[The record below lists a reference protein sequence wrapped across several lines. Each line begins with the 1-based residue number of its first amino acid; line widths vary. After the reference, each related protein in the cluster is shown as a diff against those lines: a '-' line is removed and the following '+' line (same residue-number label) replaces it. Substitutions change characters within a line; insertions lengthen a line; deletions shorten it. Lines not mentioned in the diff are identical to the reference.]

1 MPTADTTATND
12 ATKAPSHESWVTAL
26 LAAHEGA
33 LLRYAQRLTGDL
45 ETARDVVQDA
55 FLKLCRQDR
64 ECVDG
69 HVVEWLYTVCRH
81 AAIDA
86 RRKDRRMSTLTDE
99 AIAARAD
106 GLAGR
111 APDYSTDTSDAAKRV
126 LSLLPSLP
134 ASQQEVIR
142 LRFQTGLSY
151 KEISGVTGLTVNH
164 VGVLLHN
171 GLKALRDQLQ
181 AAPV

>member
-1 MPTADTTATND
+1 MPTAVNYSAED
-12 ATKAPSHESWVTAL
+12 APSASTQESWVTAL

-64 ECVDG
+64 ESVDG

-106 GLAGR
+106 SLSER
-111 APDYSTDTSDAAKRV
+111 APDYSTETSDTAKRV
-126 LSLLPSLP
+126 LALLPSLP

>member
-1 MPTADTTATND
+1 MLTADPQSHRTA
-12 ATKAPSHESWVTAL
+12 AKASAQETWVTAL
-26 LAAHEGA
+26 LAEHEGA
-33 LLRYAQRLTGDL
+33 LVRYAQRLTGDL
-45 ETARDVVQDA
+45 ETARDVVQET
-55 FLKLCRQDR
+55 FLKLCRQGRD
-64 ECVDG
+64 EVDG

-99 AIAARAD
+99 AISARAD
-106 GLAGR
+106 GLADR
-111 APDYSTDTSDAAKRV
+111 APDYSTETSDTARRV
-126 LSLLPSLP
+126 LALLPSLP

-142 LRFQTGLSY
+142 LRFQSGLSY

-171 GLKALRDQLQ
+171 GLKSLRDQLQ
-181 AAPV
+181 TAPA

>member
-1 MPTADTTATND
+1 
-12 ATKAPSHESWVTAL
+12 
-26 LAAHEGA
+26 
-33 LLRYAQRLTGDL
+33 
-45 ETARDVVQDA
+45 
-55 FLKLCRQDR
+55 
-64 ECVDG
+64 
-69 HVVEWLYTVCRH
+69 
-81 AAIDA
+81 
-86 RRKDRRMSTLTDE
+86 MSTLTDE